1 MPVVD
6 LEEARDVSQV
16 IQRALEAS
24 SLPDA
29 QRALQSLFVEQLDF
43 ASSSGTV
50 PLRAEGLPSLAI
62 RLAHRDGVQVVAV
75 QVLERR
81 RVLKQTLDR
90 TLAEIRRNLAGDVL
104 LLATDADRGQWHF
117 VYPGI

>member
-62 RLAHRDGVQVVAV
+62 RLAHRDGVQAVAV
-75 QVLERR
+75 QVRDKG
-81 RVLKQTLDR
+81 RVLEQTVDSGVTDIGN
-90 TLAEIRRNLAGDVL
+90 TLGHVL
-104 LLATDADRGQWHF
+104 LLATDADRG
-117 VYPGI
+117 PR